1 MSPAKD
7 FKLASQCDF
16 VSKLV
21 FGMVVVCSLTLLLF
35 PIDSVEMVTQPIL
48 IVLCILGVVLGRV
61 VQSCQTDGNRKLR
74 DSQLRDAFDIPLGE
88 AARQGYYNNPT
99 PPSLR
104 RLAVTT
110 LENTRF
116 TVAIIEATII
126 RSRVTTFSY
135 VLLFILLLAF
145 RQTDLNWLL
154 FFCQTIFSAE
164 IVSAWIGLERFL
176 SRTRQARQR
185 LYQHFIEVKQSAN
198 GAISTPIVLSAF
210 SEYECAKDESACP
223 LDSKIYQKINPEESA
238 KWQHEMVELGIAAP
252 GGKAIP

>member
-1 MSPAKD
+1 MSSSKD

-16 VSKLV
+16 VSKIV
-21 FGMVVVCSLTLLLF
+21 FLMVVVCSLTLLLF
-35 PIDSVEMVTQPIL
+35 PTASVEAMTQPIL

-88 AARQGYYNNPT
+88 PVRQGYYNNPI

-116 TVAIIEATII
+116 TIAIIEATII
-126 RSRVTTFSY
+126 KSRVITFSY

-154 FFCQTIFSAE
+154 FICQTVFSAE

-185 LYQHFIEVKQSAN
+185 LRQHFIDMKQSVS
-198 GAISTPIVLSAF
+198 GDLSVPIVLSVF

-223 LDSKIYQKINPEESA
+223 LDSKVYQKINPAESE
-238 KWQHEMVELGIAAP
+238 KWQKEMTELEIATA
-252 GGKAIP
+252 GGTAIP